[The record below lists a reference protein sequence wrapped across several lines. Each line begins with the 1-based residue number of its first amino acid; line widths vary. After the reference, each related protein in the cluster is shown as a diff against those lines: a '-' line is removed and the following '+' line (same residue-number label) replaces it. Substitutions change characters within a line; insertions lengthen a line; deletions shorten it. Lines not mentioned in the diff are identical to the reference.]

1 MWAGL
6 RPQEPFHWKSAGGR
20 PDVSPSKK
28 RTPALSLSLSLC
40 LQIAHFLK
48 LGAAPK
54 ELLALTSGR
63 V

>member
-1 MWAGL
+1 MENEPCKRSSAL
-6 RPQEPFHWKSAGGR
+6 QELFNWKSAGGR

-28 RTPALSLSLSLC
+28 RTPWLSLSR
-40 LQIAHFLK
+40 FLK
-48 LGAAPK
+48 LGATPK